1 MRVRPILFNTEMVK
15 SEAEAKLNELISL
28 NINLLS
34 SHILSL
40 CVGIYNRMKLSETF
54 LTILNC

>member
-54 LTILNC
+54 LTIQSY